1 MDLVQL
7 TLCTIRE
14 SFDAIID
21 FFLMEIESQPR
32 GRDNLFVEH
41 VLSQDETAAYVWRMT
56 KRLRRHYD
64 QHGLDGT
71 EYSFRAFQKA
81 FKKGNFRQS
90 ELGTLASMLLC
101 VPGMS
106 HTEAIAI
113 ARANPTPTGLV
124 DTLHHFEEQQQQ
136 QGLEAD
142 VMLALLEERK
152 AEEKRIL

>member
-106 HTEAIAI
+106 HTEAVAI

-124 DTLHHFEEQQQQ
+124 DTLHHFEEQQQAKGSRLTSCWPCWRRGKQ
-136 QGLEAD
+136 
-142 VMLALLEERK
+142 
-152 AEEKRIL
+152 KRNDSF